1 MPALRASHLESRRR
15 DAPLVDLIG
24 RFAGLALDLEHVD
37 GKGIKSLPDA
47 STNCAFLPAD
57 SPLPNRVTAG
67 RTALTYMAISA
78 TLFAFMNFFA
88 KLASSSAGWASV
100 AAVRALI
107 GGLVAY
113 GIARARG
120 ASLVATDKKAIFWR
134 SILGTAAMLT
144 TFYALSSRTL
154 GLGDTVTLLNLM
166 PVFLAVLAP
175 IFLGERTANG
185 VVLGIALA
193 LAGVVLVVRPSF
205 IFGDVAH
212 VVAVPNAA
220 GPSAATTAAVA
231 VLAAF
236 LASIAMMLLRRVGQ
250 TESAEVISVHFSAFA
265 TIVLSAIALFDL
277 HMPTLRDVGSMFAAG
292 VCGGLAQIAM
302 TRAYAAEQAARVS
315 AMSYLSVVASAV
327 LGALALR
334 ERPPGIALAG
344 MALVVVGGVVVTLAK
359 ERYSPP
365 PPP

>member
-1 MPALRASHLESRRR
+1 
-15 DAPLVDLIG
+15 
-24 RFAGLALDLEHVD
+24 
-37 GKGIKSLPDA
+37 
-47 STNCAFLPAD
+47 
-57 SPLPNRVTAG
+57 
-67 RTALTYMAISA
+67 MAISA

-100 AAVRALI
+100 AAARAAV
-107 GGLVAY
+107 GGLVAF

-120 ASLVATDKKAIFWR
+120 ASLVATDRKAIFWR

-166 PVFLAVLAP
+166 PVFLAILAP
-175 IFLGERTANG
+175 IFLGERTPSA
-185 VVLGIALA
+185 VVLGIVLA
-193 LAGVVLVVRPSF
+193 LVGVALVVRPAF
-205 IFGDVAH
+205 VFGDVVH
-212 VVAVPNAA
+212 GVPLVSTT
-220 GPSAATTAAVA
+220 GPSAGATAAVA
-231 VLAAF
+231 VLAAL

-250 TESAEVISVHFSAFA
+250 TESAEAISVHFSAFA
-265 TIVLSAIALFDL
+265 FVVLSAIALFDL
-277 HMPTLRDVGSMFAAG
+277 RVPTATDLALMLAAG

-327 LGALALR
+327 LGAVALK
-334 ERPPGIALAG
+334 ERPPAIALIG
-344 MALVVVGGVVVTLAK
+344 MLLVIGGGVVVTFAK

-365 PPP
+365 ST

>member
-1 MPALRASHLESRRR
+1 
-15 DAPLVDLIG
+15 
-24 RFAGLALDLEHVD
+24 
-37 GKGIKSLPDA
+37 
-47 STNCAFLPAD
+47 
-57 SPLPNRVTAG
+57 
-67 RTALTYMAISA
+67 MAISA

-100 AAVRALI
+100 GAARAAI
-107 GGLVAY
+107 GGLVAF

-120 ASLVATDKKAIFWR
+120 ASLVATDRKAIFWR

-175 IFLGERTANG
+175 IFLGERTPNG

-193 LAGVVLVVRPSF
+193 LAGVVLVVRPAF
-205 IFGDVAH
+205 VFGDVEH
-212 VVAVPNAA
+212 GVPLVGAASTA
-220 GPSAATTAAVA
+220 GPTAGTTAAIA
-231 VLAAF
+231 VIAAL

-250 TESAEVISVHFSAFA
+250 TESAEAISVHFSAFA
-265 TIVLSAIALFDL
+265 FVVLGAIALFDL
-277 HMPTLRDVGSMFAAG
+277 RVPTARDVALMFAAG
-292 VCGGLAQIAM
+292 ICGGLAQIAM

-315 AMSYLSVVASAV
+315 AMSYLSVVASAI
-327 LGALALR
+327 LGGVALQ
-334 ERPPGIALAG
+334 ERPPVIALVG
-344 MALVVVGGVVVTLAK
+344 MLLVIGGGVVVTFAK

-365 PPP
+365 PRD

>member
-1 MPALRASHLESRRR
+1 
-15 DAPLVDLIG
+15 
-24 RFAGLALDLEHVD
+24 
-37 GKGIKSLPDA
+37 
-47 STNCAFLPAD
+47 
-57 SPLPNRVTAG
+57 
-67 RTALTYMAISA
+67 MAISA

-100 AAVRALI
+100 AAVRAVI

-120 ASLVATDKKAIFWR
+120 ASLAATDRKAIFWR
-134 SILGTAAMLT
+134 SMLGTAAMLT

-175 IFLGERTANG
+175 IFLRERTPSA
-185 VVLGIALA
+185 VLLGIVLA
-193 LAGVVLVVRPSF
+193 LVGVVLVVRPTF
-205 IFGDVAH
+205 LFGEVEHGLAIVSDV
-212 VVAVPNAA
+212 
-220 GPSAATTAAVA
+220 GPSAGTTAAVA

-265 TIVLSAIALFDL
+265 FVVLGAIAIFDL
-277 HMPTLRDVGSMFAAG
+277 RVPTIRDVAFMLAAG
-292 VCGGLAQIAM
+292 ICGGLAQIAM

-327 LGALALR
+327 LGAVALQ
-334 ERPPGIALAG
+334 ERPPAIALLG
-344 MALVVVGGVVVTLAK
+344 MLLVIGGGVVVTFAK

-365 PPP
+365 PT

>member
-1 MPALRASHLESRRR
+1 MNRTRA
-15 DAPLVDLIG
+15 
-24 RFAGLALDLEHVD
+24 
-37 GKGIKSLPDA
+37 
-47 STNCAFLPAD
+47 
-57 SPLPNRVTAG
+57 
-67 RTALTYMAISA
+67 ALTYMAISA

-100 AAVRALI
+100 AATRAAI

-175 IFLGERTANG
+175 IFLGERTPRA

-205 IFGDVAH
+205 IFGAAEH
-212 VVAVPNAA
+212 GVPLVDPT
-220 GPSAATTAAVA
+220 GPSAGTTAAA
-231 VLAAF
+231 SVLAAF

-250 TESAEVISVHFSAFA
+250 TESAEAISVHFSAFA
-265 TIVLSAIALFDL
+265 FVVLSAIALFDL
-277 HMPTLRDVGSMFAAG
+277 RVPTIRDAAFMFGAG
-292 VCGGLAQIAM
+292 ICGGLAQIAM

-327 LGALALR
+327 LGAAVLR
-334 ERPPGIALAG
+334 ERPPAIALAG
-344 MALVVVGGVVVTLAK
+344 MMLVVVGGVVVTFAK

-365 PPP
+365 L

>member
-1 MPALRASHLESRRR
+1 
-15 DAPLVDLIG
+15 
-24 RFAGLALDLEHVD
+24 
-37 GKGIKSLPDA
+37 
-47 STNCAFLPAD
+47 
-57 SPLPNRVTAG
+57 
-67 RTALTYMAISA
+67 MAISA

-134 SILGTAAMLT
+134 SLFGTAAVLT

-175 IFLGERTANG
+175 IFLGERTTKAVG
-185 VVLGIALA
+185 IGIACA
-193 LAGVVLVVRPSF
+193 LAGGVLVVRPTF
-205 IFGDVAH
+205 IFGATIGSVLAPDL
-212 VVAVPNAA
+212 P
-220 GPSAATTAAVA
+220 GPSAGATAAVA
-231 VLAAF
+231 VCAAL

-250 TESAEVISVHFSAFA
+250 TESAEAISVHFSAFA
-265 TIVLSAIALFDL
+265 TVVLSVIALFDL
-277 HMPTLRDVGSMFAAG
+277 RLPTARDVASMVAAG
-292 VCGGLAQIAM
+292 ICGGLGQIAM

-327 LGALALR
+327 LGAAVLQ
-334 ERPPGIALAG
+334 ERPSATAVSG
-344 MALVVVGGVVVTLAK
+344 MALVVLGGVVVTFAK

-365 PPP
+365 AESAE